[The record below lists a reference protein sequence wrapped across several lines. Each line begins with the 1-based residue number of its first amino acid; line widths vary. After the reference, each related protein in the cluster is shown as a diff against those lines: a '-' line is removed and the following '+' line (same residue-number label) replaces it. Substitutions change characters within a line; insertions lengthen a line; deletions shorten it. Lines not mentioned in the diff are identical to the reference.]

1 MQLHD
6 VDQGIKKY
14 KKRKRVGRGT
24 GSGHGKTA
32 SKGAKG
38 HSSRQGFKQNP
49 LFEGGQMPLARRV
62 PKRGFV
68 NGAFKKD
75 YAIINL
81 EKIVDA
87 FEAGAV
93 IDEAALRARGLVKG
107 RHDDGVKILGDGEVT
122 KALTIHAQKFSESAA
137 AKITAAGGSAIV
149 V

>member
-1 MQLHD
+1 GRGRSSPRSDPVMQLHD
-6 VDQGIKKY
+6 VHQGIHKR
-14 KKRKRVGRGT
+14 KKRKRIGRGV

-32 SKGAKG
+32 SKGHKG

-49 LFEGGQMPLARRV
+49 LSEGGQMPLIRRV

-75 YAIINL
+75 YAIVNL

-93 IDEAALRARGLVKG
+93 IDEAALRARGIVKG
-107 RHDDGVKILGDGEVT
+107 
-122 KALTIHAQKFSESAA
+122 
-137 AKITAAGGSAIV
+137 
-149 V
+149 

>member
-6 VDQGIKKY
+6 VNQGIHKY

-32 SKGAKG
+32 SKGHKG

-75 YAIINL
+75 FAIINL
-81 EKIVDA
+81 EKIEAA

-93 IDEAALRARGLVKG
+93 IDEAALRAKGLVKG
-107 RHDDGVKILGDGEVT
+107 RHDDGVKILGDGEVS
-122 KALTIHAQKFSESAA
+122 KPLTIHAQKFSESAA
-137 AKITAAGGSAIV
+137 AKITAAGGSV
-149 V
+149 VVV